1 MRSTSADMESILCVT
16 PGSLERHHVDH
27 QQFSI
32 LCVLLQ
38 MQMKYVE
45 ARLGDRVLYAGSF
58 SSHFSYFM
66 LLLPEE
72 DSHYLHHQFPMSV
85 MYYLFLFL
93 PFHHHFSFTLI
104 WNTFSLSF
112 MQWEPCHAVVAT
124 PLLIA
129 FELLLFIY
137 LENSHVTKPPPLSLQ
152 IVFLPLLAFE
162 VTILID
168 FFHLSF
174 TTGASLA
181 VVVDAVRKGAAA

>member
-1 MRSTSADMESILCVT
+1 MKLKDTNPNPFLLPICVTPLISYIHGIDPMRSTSADMESILCVT
-16 PGSLERHHVDH
+16 PGSLEGHHVDH

-85 MYYLFLFL
+85 IGNHVMQLL
-93 PFHHHFSFTLI
+93 PHLCLLHLNCFFSSILK
-104 WNTFSLSF
+104 
-112 MQWEPCHAVVAT
+112 
-124 PLLIA
+124 IA
-129 FELLLFIY
+129 ML
-137 LENSHVTKPPPLSLQ
+137 LSL
-152 IVFLPLLAFE
+152 
-162 VTILID
+162 
-168 FFHLSF
+168 HL
-174 TTGASLA
+174 
-181 VVVDAVRKGAAA
+181 

>member
-72 DSHYLHHQFPMSV
+72 DSHYLHHQFPIGNHV
-85 MYYLFLFL
+85 MQLL
-93 PFHHHFSFTLI
+93 PHLCLLHLNCFFSSILK
-104 WNTFSLSF
+104 
-112 MQWEPCHAVVAT
+112 
-124 PLLIA
+124 IA
-129 FELLLFIY
+129 ML
-137 LENSHVTKPPPLSLQ
+137 LSL
-152 IVFLPLLAFE
+152 
-162 VTILID
+162 
-168 FFHLSF
+168 HL
-174 TTGASLA
+174 
-181 VVVDAVRKGAAA
+181 